1 MTTILEYTDHKFI
14 EDINIEGDVLRFY
27 TGS

>member
-1 MTTILEYTDHKFI
+1 LEYTDHRFI
-14 EDINIEGDVLRFY
+14 EDINIEGDVLKFY